1 MHGAFMCRGIF
12 SVTLT
17 CSCYPSS
24 AVVQDENLQ
33 HVIAHGAEVDVQLI
47 TLRWDEMLLLLLLL
61 SLYHIAQFTLLI
73 FLIYSVAYYYEW
85 WDSGDDY
92 RGLHIDLWIKV
103 QENKCEFVEWE
114 DKVGFFLEA
123 SLHSNWTELNLLSL
137 ERLQFD
143 LQSNKAVNVGKT
155 EVMSPARILSIMW
168 FIWKLLHTG

>member
-1 MHGAFMCRGIF
+1 MFLL
-12 SVTLT
+12 SVF
-17 CSCYPSS
+17 CSCSGWKFAARHCSWCWSWCAAHYSQVRRN
-24 AVVQDENLQ
+24 VV
-33 HVIAHGAEVDVQLI
+33 VVV
-47 TLRWDEMLLLLLLL
+47 LLLLL

-73 FLIYSVAYYYEW
+73 FPIYSVAYYYEW

-155 EVMSPARILSIMW
+155 EVMSPSRILSIMW